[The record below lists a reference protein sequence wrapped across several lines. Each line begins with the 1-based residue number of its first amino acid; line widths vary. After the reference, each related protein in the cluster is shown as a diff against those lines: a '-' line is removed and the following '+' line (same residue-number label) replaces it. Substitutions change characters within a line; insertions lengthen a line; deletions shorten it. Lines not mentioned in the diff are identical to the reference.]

1 MDGPPTDHQDVLKKK
16 CTAHLQQ
23 LSPREG
29 IPASVSSP
37 NLIQGTLP
45 TDWDEDGSLG
55 THSARPKR
63 ASSVPRP
70 TETPSAPDVHID
82 LEGAKLER
90 FRQWLHCIII
100 GTESHIIWCHST
112 YIQNLPVNFDLDV
125 GPIVQD
131 VVPEI
136 ALSAAE
142 RQNMSVFR

>member
-1 MDGPPTDHQDVLKKK
+1 MDRPPTDHQDVLKEK
-16 CTAHLQQ
+16 CTAHSQQ

-37 NLIQGTLP
+37 NLIQGILP
-45 TDWDEDGSLG
+45 TDEDGSLS
-55 THSARPKR
+55 TQPTRPKR

-100 GTESHIIWCHST
+100 GTESPK
-112 YIQNLPVNFDLDV
+112 NL
-125 GPIVQD
+125 GAIVLIFKAYQ
-131 VVPEI
+131 
-136 ALSAAE
+136 
-142 RQNMSVFR
+142 